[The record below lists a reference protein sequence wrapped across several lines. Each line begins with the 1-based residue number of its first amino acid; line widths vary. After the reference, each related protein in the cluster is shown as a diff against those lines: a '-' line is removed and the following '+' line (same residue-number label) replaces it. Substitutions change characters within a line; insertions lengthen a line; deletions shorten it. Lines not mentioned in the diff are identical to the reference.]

1 MKVRVETGDL
11 FFTRLRQTSVHS
23 KEGHPMKHKFKF
35 LIAAAMA
42 LYGFHVQAQTAPVKV
57 QWLGQSAFKITSS
70 QGKVIVTDPWL
81 KANPLTPPE
90 FKSLENLGKVDVL
103 LVTHGHLDHF
113 ADAPAIAKLNNVPM
127 YAPGDMN
134 ASVVA
139 LGILPPELA
148 PRFNKSG
155 MVEPSPGIK
164 VAPVHA
170 EHSSVINWKN
180 PATNKDEIHVGG
192 EPVGFIIELED
203 GFKIYH
209 MGDTGLFGDMKFI
222 ADYYKPD
229 LVLMPIGGNFTM
241 GPKEAAYAA
250 NELLKI
256 PNVIAMHYGAN
267 PLAKGTLA
275 QFMEFMKNS
284 KLNVHPVKPG
294 EVASFQTKKQ

>member
-1 MKVRVETGDL
+1 MNALHRFKPL
-11 FFTRLRQTSVHS
+11 WALLLAFSVWQ
-23 KEGHPMKHKFKF
+23 
-35 LIAAAMA
+35 AN
-42 LYGFHVQAQTAPVKV
+42 AQTTGTKV
-57 QWLGQSAFKITSS
+57 QWLGQSVFKITSPE
-70 QGKVIVTDPWL
+70 GKNIVTDPWL

-90 FKSLENLGKVDVL
+90 FKTLENLGKVDVL
-103 LVTHGHLDHF
+103 LVSHGHLDHF

-155 MVEPSPGIK
+155 TVEPTPGIK
-164 VAPVHA
+164 VTAVRA

-209 MGDTGLFGDMKFI
+209 MGDTGLFSDMKFI

-256 PNVIAMHYGAN
+256 PHVIAMHYGAN

-275 QFMEFMKNS
+275 QFQEFMKTS
-284 KLNVHPVKPG
+284 KLKLHPIKPG
-294 EVASFQTKKQ
+294 EVVQFPLKKPAS

>member
-1 MKVRVETGDL
+1 MKIE
-11 FFTRLRQTSVHS
+11 
-23 KEGHPMKHKFKF
+23 FKW
-35 LIAAAMA
+35 LVAVGMVLSSLVA
-42 LYGFHVQAQTAPVKV
+42 HAQTPQVKV
-57 QWLGQSAFKITSS
+57 QWLGQSAFKITSAE
-70 QGKVIVTDPWL
+70 GKVLITDPWL
-81 KANPLTPPE
+81 KANPLTPVE
-90 FKSLENLGKVDVL
+90 FKTLENLGKVDVL

-113 ADAPAIAKLNNVPM
+113 ADAPALAKLNNVPM

-139 LGILPPELA
+139 LGILPAELA

-155 MVEPSPGIK
+155 VVEPSPGIK
-164 VAPVHA
+164 VTAVRA
-170 EHSSVINWKN
+170 EHSSVINWRN
-180 PATNKDEIHVGG
+180 PLTQKDEIHVGG
-192 EPVGFIIELED
+192 EPVGFIMELED

-229 LVLMPIGGNFTM
+229 VVLIPIGGNFTM

-267 PLAKGTLA
+267 PLAKGTLP
-275 QFMEFMKNS
+275 QFLELMKNPTI
-284 KLNVHPVKPG
+284 KVLPLKPG
-294 EVASFQTKKQ
+294 ETAQFPSKR

>member
-1 MKVRVETGDL
+1 MKIE
-11 FFTRLRQTSVHS
+11 
-23 KEGHPMKHKFKF
+23 FKW
-35 LIAAAMA
+35 LVAVGMVLSSLGA
-42 LYGFHVQAQTAPVKV
+42 QAQTPQVKV
-57 QWLGQSAFKITSS
+57 QWLGQSAFKITSAE
-70 QGKVIVTDPWL
+70 GKVLITDPWL
-81 KANPLTPPE
+81 KANPLTPVE
-90 FKSLENLGKVDVL
+90 FKTLENLGKVDVL

-113 ADAPAIAKLNNVPM
+113 ADAPALAKLNNVPM

-139 LGILPPELA
+139 LGILPAELA

-155 MVEPSPGIK
+155 VVEPSPGIK
-164 VAPVHA
+164 VTAVRA

-180 PATNKDEIHVGG
+180 PLTQKDEIHVGG
-192 EPVGFIIELED
+192 EPVGFIMELED

-229 LVLMPIGGNFTM
+229 VVLIPIGGNFTM

-267 PLAKGTLA
+267 PLAKGTLP
-275 QFMEFMKNS
+275 QFLELMKNPTI
-284 KLNVHPVKPG
+284 KVLPLKPG
-294 EVASFQTKKQ
+294 EIAHFPSKR

>member
-1 MKVRVETGDL
+1 MKSQFKILVA
-11 FFTRLRQTSVHS
+11 FSVVLS
-23 KEGHPMKHKFKF
+23 SFY
-35 LIAAAMA
+35 A
-42 LYGFHVQAQTAPVKV
+42 QAQSTSLKV

-70 QGKVIVTDPWL
+70 EGKVIVTDPWL
-81 KANPLTPPE
+81 KANPLTPVE
-90 FKSLENLGKVDVL
+90 FKTLENLGKVDVL
-103 LVTHGHLDHF
+103 LVSHGHLDHF

-155 MVEPSPGIK
+155 VVEPSPGIK
-164 VAPVHA
+164 VTPVHA

-209 MGDTGLFGDMKFI
+209 MGDTGLFSDMKFI

-250 NELLKI
+250 NELMKT

-275 QFMEFMKNS
+275 QFMELMKNP
-284 KLNVHPVKPG
+284 KIKVHPIKPG
-294 EVASFQTKKQ
+294 EVATFQAKK

>member
-1 MKVRVETGDL
+1 MQQL
-11 FFTRLRQTSVHS
+11 FKKS
-23 KEGHPMKHKFKF
+23 
-35 LIAAAMA
+35 LIAFVLTVCSFMPA
-42 LYGFHVQAQTAPVKV
+42 LAQPVAGSVKV
-57 QWLGQSAFKITSS
+57 QWLGQSTFKITTAA
-70 QGKVIVTDPWL
+70 GKNIITDPWL
-81 KANPLTPPE
+81 KANPITPVE
-90 FKSLENLGKVDVL
+90 YKTLENLGKVDVL
-103 LVTHGHLDHF
+103 LVSHGHLDHF

-134 ASVVA
+134 ATVVA
-139 LGILPPELA
+139 LGILPAELA

-155 MVEPSPGIK
+155 TVEPSAGIK
-164 VAPVHA
+164 VTPVRA

-192 EPVGFIIELED
+192 EPVGFIIELEE

-209 MGDTGLFGDMKFI
+209 MGDTGLFSDMKFI

-250 NELLKI
+250 NEWLKT
-256 PNVIAMHYGAN
+256 PHVIAMHYGAN

-275 QFMEFMKNS
+275 QFMEFMKGS
-284 KLNVHPVKPG
+284 ASRVHPLKPG
-294 EVASFQTKKQ
+294 EVASFQPHKSN

>member
-1 MKVRVETGDL
+1 MKIE
-11 FFTRLRQTSVHS
+11 
-23 KEGHPMKHKFKF
+23 FKW
-35 LIAAAMA
+35 LVAVGMVLSSLVA
-42 LYGFHVQAQTAPVKV
+42 HAQTPQVKV
-57 QWLGQSAFKITSS
+57 QWLGQSAFKITSPE
-70 QGKVIVTDPWL
+70 GKVLITDPWL
-81 KANPLTPPE
+81 KANPLTPVE
-90 FKSLENLGKVDVL
+90 FKTLENLGKVDVL

-113 ADAPAIAKLNNVPM
+113 ADAPALAKLNNVPM

-139 LGILPPELA
+139 LGILPAELA

-155 MVEPSPGIK
+155 VVEPSPGIK
-164 VAPVHA
+164 VTAVRA

-180 PATNKDEIHVGG
+180 PLTQKDEIHVGG
-192 EPVGFIIELED
+192 EPVGFIMELED

-229 LVLMPIGGNFTM
+229 VVLIPIGGNFTM

-267 PLAKGTLA
+267 PLAKGTLP
-275 QFMEFMKNS
+275 QFLELMKNPTI
-284 KLNVHPVKPG
+284 KVLPLKPG
-294 EVASFQTKKQ
+294 ETAQFPSKR

>member
-1 MKVRVETGDL
+1 MKIE
-11 FFTRLRQTSVHS
+11 
-23 KEGHPMKHKFKF
+23 FKW
-35 LIAAAMA
+35 LVAVGMVLSSLVA
-42 LYGFHVQAQTAPVKV
+42 HAQTPQVKV
-57 QWLGQSAFKITSS
+57 QWLGQSAFKITSAE
-70 QGKVIVTDPWL
+70 GKVLITDPWL
-81 KANPLTPPE
+81 KANPLTPVE
-90 FKSLENLGKVDVL
+90 FKTLENLGKVDVL

-113 ADAPAIAKLNNVPM
+113 ADAPALAKLNNVPM

-139 LGILPPELA
+139 LGILPAELA

-155 MVEPSPGIK
+155 VVEPSPGIK
-164 VAPVHA
+164 VTAVRA
-170 EHSSVINWKN
+170 EHSSVINWRN
-180 PATNKDEIHVGG
+180 PLTQKDEIHVGG
-192 EPVGFIIELED
+192 EPVGFIMELED

-229 LVLMPIGGNFTM
+229 LVLIPIGGNFTM

-267 PLAKGTLA
+267 PLAKGTLP
-275 QFMEFMKNS
+275 QFLELMKNPTI
-284 KLNVHPVKPG
+284 KVLPLKPG
-294 EVASFQTKKQ
+294 ETAQFPSKR

>member
-1 MKVRVETGDL
+1 MKSQFKILVA
-11 FFTRLRQTSVHS
+11 FSVVLS
-23 KEGHPMKHKFKF
+23 SFY
-35 LIAAAMA
+35 A
-42 LYGFHVQAQTAPVKV
+42 QAQSTSLKV

-70 QGKVIVTDPWL
+70 EGKVIVTDPWL
-81 KANPLTPPE
+81 KANPLTPVE
-90 FKSLENLGKVDVL
+90 FKTLENLGKVDVL
-103 LVTHGHLDHF
+103 LVSHGHLDHF

-155 MVEPSPGIK
+155 VVEPSPGIK
-164 VAPVHA
+164 VTPVHA

-209 MGDTGLFGDMKFI
+209 MGDTGLFSDMKFI

-250 NELLKI
+250 NELMKT

-267 PLAKGTLA
+267 PLAKGTLV
-275 QFMEFMKNS
+275 QFMELMKNP
-284 KLNVHPVKPG
+284 KIKVHPIKPG
-294 EVASFQTKKQ
+294 EVATFQAKK

>member
-1 MKVRVETGDL
+1 MKIE
-11 FFTRLRQTSVHS
+11 
-23 KEGHPMKHKFKF
+23 FKW
-35 LIAAAMA
+35 LVAVGMVLSSLVA
-42 LYGFHVQAQTAPVKV
+42 HAQTPQVKV
-57 QWLGQSAFKITSS
+57 QWLGQSAFKITSPE
-70 QGKVIVTDPWL
+70 GKVLITDPWL
-81 KANPLTPPE
+81 KANPLTPVE
-90 FKSLENLGKVDVL
+90 FKTLENLGKVDVL

-113 ADAPAIAKLNNVPM
+113 ADAPALAKLNNVPM

-139 LGILPPELA
+139 LGILPAELA

-155 MVEPSPGIK
+155 VVEPSPGIK
-164 VAPVHA
+164 VTAVRA
-170 EHSSVINWKN
+170 EHSSVINWRN
-180 PATNKDEIHVGG
+180 PLTQKDEIHVGG
-192 EPVGFIIELED
+192 EPVGFIMELED

-229 LVLMPIGGNFTM
+229 VVLIPIGGNFTM

-267 PLAKGTLA
+267 PLAKGTLP
-275 QFMEFMKNS
+275 QFLELMKNPTI
-284 KLNVHPVKPG
+284 KVLPLKPG
-294 EVASFQTKKQ
+294 ETAQFPSKR

>member
-1 MKVRVETGDL
+1 MNSR
-11 FFTRLRQTSVHS
+11 
-23 KEGHPMKHKFKF
+23 MKF
-35 LIAAAMA
+35 LIACSMA
-42 LYGFHVQAQTAPVKV
+42 FNSLWAQAQTAPVKV
-57 QWLGQSAFKITSS
+57 QWLGQAAFKITSS
-70 QGKVIVTDPWL
+70 AGKVIITDPWL
-81 KANPLTPPE
+81 KANPLTPVE
-90 FKSLENLGKVDVL
+90 FKTLENLGKVDVL

-155 MVEPSPGIK
+155 VVEPSPGIK
-164 VAPVHA
+164 VTPVHA

-192 EPVGFIIELED
+192 EPVGFIIEMED

-209 MGDTGLFGDMKFI
+209 MGDTGLFSDMKFI

-229 LVLMPIGGNFTM
+229 LVLIPIGGNFTM

-250 NELLKI
+250 NELMRI

-275 QFMEFMKNS
+275 QFMDFMKS
-284 KLNVHPVKPG
+284 PSIKVHPLKPG
-294 EVASFQTKKQ
+294 ETASFQSKK

>member
-1 MKVRVETGDL
+1 MPDGDL
-11 FFTRLRQTSVHS
+11 YMNAQ
-23 KEGHPMKHKFKF
+23 FKF
-35 LIAAAMA
+35 LLACTLA
-42 LYGFHVQAQTAPVKV
+42 LSGLWAQAQTAPVKV
-57 QWLGQSAFKITSS
+57 QWLGQAAFKITSS
-70 QGKVIVTDPWL
+70 EGKVIITDPWL
-81 KANPLTPPE
+81 KANPLTPVE
-90 FKSLENLGKVDVL
+90 FKTLENLGKVDVL

-155 MVEPSPGIK
+155 VVEPSPGIK
-164 VAPVHA
+164 VTPVHA

-209 MGDTGLFGDMKFI
+209 MGDTGLFSDMKFI

-229 LVLMPIGGNFTM
+229 LVLIPIGGNFTM
-241 GPKEAAYAA
+241 APDDAAYA
-250 NELLKI
+250 LKTWIKPRMVI
-256 PNVIAMHYGAN
+256 PMHYNSN
-267 PLAKGTLA
+267 PIAKGTLA
-275 QFMEFMKNS
+275 EFQAAMKGSSIKIIPMTEGEIVQF
-284 KLNVHPVKPG
+284 
-294 EVASFQTKKQ
+294 

>member
-1 MKVRVETGDL
+1 MKSQLKL
-11 FFTRLRQTSVHS
+11 FAVLVVAWSTFY
-23 KEGHPMKHKFKF
+23 
-35 LIAAAMA
+35 A
-42 LYGFHVQAQTAPVKV
+42 QAQTSSVKV
-57 QWLGQSAFKITSS
+57 QWLGQAAFKITSPE
-70 QGKVIVTDPWL
+70 GKVIITDPWL

-90 FKSLENLGKVDVL
+90 FKTLENLGKVDVL
-103 LVTHGHLDHF
+103 LVTHGHLEHF

-148 PRFNKSG
+148 PRSNKSG
-155 MVEPSPGIK
+155 VVEPVPGIK
-164 VAPVHA
+164 VTPVRA

-209 MGDTGLFGDMKFI
+209 MGDTGLFSDMKFI

-250 NELLKI
+250 NEWMK
-256 PNVIAMHYGAN
+256 PSHVIAMHYGAN

-275 QFMEFMKNS
+275 QFLDLMKNP
-284 KLNVHPVKPG
+284 KIKVHPLKPG
-294 EVASFQTKKQ
+294 EVANFQAKK

>member
-1 MKVRVETGDL
+1 MKIE
-11 FFTRLRQTSVHS
+11 
-23 KEGHPMKHKFKF
+23 FKW
-35 LIAAAMA
+35 LVAVGMVLSSLGA
-42 LYGFHVQAQTAPVKV
+42 QAQTPQVKV
-57 QWLGQSAFKITSS
+57 QWLGQSAFKITSAE
-70 QGKVIVTDPWL
+70 GKVLITDPWL
-81 KANPLTPPE
+81 KANPLTPVE
-90 FKSLENLGKVDVL
+90 FKTLENLGKVDVL

-113 ADAPAIAKLNNVPM
+113 ADAPALAKLNNVPM

-139 LGILPPELA
+139 LGILPAELA

-155 MVEPSPGIK
+155 VVEPSPGIK
-164 VAPVHA
+164 VTAVRA

-180 PATNKDEIHVGG
+180 PLTQKDEIHVGG
-192 EPVGFIIELED
+192 EPVGFIMELED

-229 LVLMPIGGNFTM
+229 VVLIPIGGNFTM

-267 PLAKGTLA
+267 PLAKGTLP
-275 QFMEFMKNS
+275 QFLELMKNPTI
-284 KLNVHPVKPG
+284 KVLPLKPG
-294 EVASFQTKKQ
+294 ETAHFPSKR

>member
-1 MKVRVETGDL
+1 MNALHRFKPL
-11 FFTRLRQTSVHS
+11 WALLLAFSVWQ
-23 KEGHPMKHKFKF
+23 
-35 LIAAAMA
+35 AD
-42 LYGFHVQAQTAPVKV
+42 AQTTGTKV
-57 QWLGQSAFKITSS
+57 QWLGQSVFKITSPE
-70 QGKVIVTDPWL
+70 GKNIVTDPWL

-90 FKSLENLGKVDVL
+90 FKTLENLGKVDVL
-103 LVTHGHLDHF
+103 LVSHGHLDHF

-155 MVEPSPGIK
+155 TVEPTPGIK
-164 VAPVHA
+164 VTAVRA

-209 MGDTGLFGDMKFI
+209 MGDTGLFSDMKFI

-256 PNVIAMHYGAN
+256 PHVIAMHYGAN

-275 QFMEFMKNS
+275 QFQEFMKTS
-284 KLNVHPVKPG
+284 KLKLHPIKPG
-294 EVASFQTKKQ
+294 EVVTFDLKRR

>member
-1 MKVRVETGDL
+1 MNALHRFKPL
-11 FFTRLRQTSVHS
+11 WALLLAFSVWQ
-23 KEGHPMKHKFKF
+23 
-35 LIAAAMA
+35 AD
-42 LYGFHVQAQTAPVKV
+42 AQTTGTKV
-57 QWLGQSAFKITSS
+57 QWLGQSVFKITSPE
-70 QGKVIVTDPWL
+70 GKNIVTDPWL

-90 FKSLENLGKVDVL
+90 FKTLENLGKVDVL
-103 LVTHGHLDHF
+103 LVSHGHLDHF

-155 MVEPSPGIK
+155 TVEPTPGIK
-164 VAPVHA
+164 VTAVRA

-209 MGDTGLFGDMKFI
+209 MGDTGLFSDMKFI

-256 PNVIAMHYGAN
+256 PHVIAMHYGAN

-275 QFMEFMKNS
+275 QFQEFMKTS
-284 KLNVHPVKPG
+284 KLKLHPIKPG
-294 EVASFQTKKQ
+294 EVVQFPLKKPAS